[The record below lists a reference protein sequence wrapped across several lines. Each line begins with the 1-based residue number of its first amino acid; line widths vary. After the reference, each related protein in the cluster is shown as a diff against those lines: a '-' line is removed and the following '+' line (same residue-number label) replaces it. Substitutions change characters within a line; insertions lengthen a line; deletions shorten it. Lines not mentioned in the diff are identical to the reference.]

1 MLADREV
8 SIHVSCDEIF
18 EGDKDYYR
26 CSYTV
31 VHNLGLATDSS
42 TAAKY
47 VQRQLSR
54 QTEDSHGKRECPR
67 R

>member
-1 MLADREV
+1 M
-8 SIHVSCDEIF
+8 HVSCHKIL

-26 CSYTV
+26 CSYTL

-47 VQRQLSR
+47 MQCQLGR
-54 QTEDSHGKRECPR
+54 QTEDSHGKHECPGR
-67 R
+67 

>member
-8 SIHVSCDEIF
+8 SIHVSCDETF
-18 EGDKDYYR
+18 EGDKDG

-47 VQRQLSR
+47 MQCQLSR
-54 QTEDSHGKRECPR
+54 QMEDFLGKRERPGR
-67 R
+67 